1 MNQSGVKMKTN
12 RNKLIKKLVD
22 DSTNNVTYEELLEDY
37 REELTEHFEELTD
50 EELTDLVK
58 ESTRNDIKRAYLL
71 QKNLAETIL
80 SSSSLDEADEK
91 IKLLSEMIS
100 IKNTKKTL
108 DELKEIATI
117 DLKIANDGL
126 KQIEG
131 EINGNN

>member
-1 MNQSGVKMKTN
+1 MKTN

-22 DSTNNVTYEELLEDY
+22 DLTNNVTYEELLEDY

-131 EINGNN
+131 ENNGNN

>member
-1 MNQSGVKMKTN
+1 MKTN

-22 DSTNNVTYEELLEDY
+22 DLTNNVSYEELLEDY

-91 IKLLSEMIS
+91 IKLLSEMVS